1 MLLVGKALRLCKV
14 SLKILVLLLNI
25 IKRQSYRPFY
35 VSFDAG
41 NLAGNLKSASSGSI
55 LISAQRAMQ
64 T

>member
-41 NLAGNLKSASSGSI
+41 NLKSASSGSI
-55 LISAQRAMQ
+55 LISAQRAKQ